1 LACAHRPRRGAAEN
15 QVKQQALRTGNAL
28 QNLKHL
34 ALSVG
39 ETIEG
44 IVYPFDYSNFC
55 VGWGHGVAYSGCLTV
70 TRDFS
75 IYGSEGVG
83 YGEGPSFS
91 VTGGKIVGF
100 PVTNSDVDSFVV
112 GPSLSVSG
120 IESPS
125 DISGGA
131 TWGNEGKCCNGDFA
145 IEGGYSTPG
154 ISVIQSSTNL
164 LWRP

>member
-1 LACAHRPRRGAAEN
+1 VCTPSTSGAAEN

-55 VGWGHGVAYSGCLTV
+55 VGWGHGVAYSECLTV